1 MNVETNIKLIE
12 QIFKNVDLFT
22 QEDSIFDFSII
33 KCEDYDEMNLY
44 ICRKKLDNK
53 IESNKYIDNL
63 SKINIRETLF
73 ESYFEILK
81 IKDLTENSWIEKTIY
96 NKEDYNIQIF
106 KRNNN
111 NIKCYSDLNLDDNTF
126 NYNWINNP
134 YTCIKF
140 DDNNNLVLNIA
151 FEINNGNQD
160 ELLSRFLKCLNKL
173 ELALIS
179 N

>member
-33 KCEDYDEMNLY
+33 KCEDYDDESLY
-44 ICRKKLDNK
+44 LSKKLDNK

-140 DDNNNLVLNIA
+140 DENNNLVLNIA

-160 ELLSRFLKCLNKL
+160 ELLIRFLKCLNKL
-173 ELALIS
+173 EIALIS